1 MILVEENVDI
11 GGHGM
16 CSGGQVHLGGG
27 TSNQRKHGVEDS
39 ADQVFIDWIRHDHM
53 QSRYSD
59 RDLVRAFADENA
71 ATFEFLIENGVEF
84 QDHLTGPT
92 QASRVRRQQRTVQWP
107 VASERV
113 THHPTRVGSGLVR
126 ALEKS
131 ARAKG
136 AEVLLRHKM
145 TSIVREGPSAGRVL
159 GITATHDGRTVNI
172 AANKGVL
179 VATGGSTS
187 HVTLRRTFD
196 PRLTEEYQVAGEP
209 WSRQSGDGE
218 LAAMAVGASLWGTA
232 NQTVEEGIAISKTR
246 HIGCQWGYNSLIW
259 QPDARIFDHA
269 RASGLTVADWHDVIL
284 VNQTG
289 RRFWN
294 EVDARY
300 DFFAAAMAWNG
311 DEKKL
316 NGGGPIWAIFDQDAV
331 EREEWDPRPPNVD
344 LDGWFFQADTL
355 AELAAAIT
363 NPYQTKAIPPAAL
376 EETVARYNTF
386 VDGGVDED
394 FGKPTPRYKIQ
405 RPPFLRGLVD
415 ADPARLAHR
424 PPHEH
429 EGAGDG
435 HARAGDTG
443 PLLRRR
449 VAGRLRAARARPVPG
464 LRPDRRP
471 RRGRQRRRG
480 LIEGG
485 SGRGSAVTDQPP
497 EAPAPRTPSARQTP
511 SAPPDVVRTAD
522 ARLGAAA
529 DGGAARESRAP
540 RDARTASD
548 ERRGLGGAVARRGG
562 PPVHRDRRR
571 QVRVRLPAERNA
583 GRRARRGRSRRRRGP
598 SGGGAGARYSR
609 AVRHRGVAGRAGGG
623 RRSLSDRR
631 LRR

>member
-1 MILVEENVDI
+1 MGTSTRTKAGISRRGFLKKGATAGVGATALAGVAPSEAGAQNFWDLRADLVTIGAGTAGLAAAVSALDHGASVILVEENVDI

-27 TSNQRKHGVEDS
+27 TSNQRQHGVEDS
-39 ADQVFIDWIRHDHM
+39 ADQVFLDWIRHDHM

-71 ATFEFLIENGVEF
+71 ATYEFLIENGVEF

-159 GITATHDGRTVNI
+159 GITATRDGRTVNI
-172 AANKGVL
+172 AATKGVL

-187 HVTLRRTFD
+187 NVTLRRTFD
-196 PRLTEEYQVAGEP
+196 PRLTDEYQVAGEP

-246 HIGCQWGYNSLIW
+246 HIGCQWGYSSLIW
-259 QPDARIFDHA
+259 QPDARIFDLA
-269 RASGLTVADWHDVIL
+269 RASGLTVANWHDLIL

-311 DEKKL
+311 DEEKR
-316 NGGGPIWAIFDQDAV
+316 NGGGPIWAVFDQDAV

-344 LDGWFFQADTL
+344 PDGYFFTADTL
-355 AELAAAIT
+355 AELAGAIA
-363 NPYQTKAIPPAAL
+363 NPHQSKPMPAAAL

-386 VDGGVDED
+386 VDLGVDED
-394 FGKPTPRYKIQ
+394 FDKPSPRYKIQ
-405 RPPFLRGLVD
+405 RPPFHAAWSTPILHDSLTGLRTNPKAQVIDTRGQVIPGLYC
-415 ADPARLAHR
+415 
-424 PPHEH
+424 
-429 EGAGDG
+429 AGESQG
-435 HARAGDTG
+435 GFAQHGLGRCLVFG
-443 PLLRRR
+443 RI
-449 VAGRLRAARARPVPG
+449 AGRDAA
-464 LRPDRRP
+464 
-471 RRGRQRRRG
+471 
-480 LIEGG
+480 E
-485 SGRGSAVTDQPP
+485 S
-497 EAPAPRTPSARQTP
+497 
-511 SAPPDVVRTAD
+511 
-522 ARLGAAA
+522 GAAA
-529 DGGAARESRAP
+529 
-540 RDARTASD
+540 
-548 ERRGLGGAVARRGG
+548 
-562 PPVHRDRRR
+562 
-571 QVRVRLPAERNA
+571 
-583 GRRARRGRSRRRRGP
+583 
-598 SGGGAGARYSR
+598 
-609 AVRHRGVAGRAGGG
+609 
-623 RRSLSDRR
+623 
-631 LRR
+631 